1 MADIA
6 NNQRTGGGPQRGGPG
21 GPGGRGPGGP
31 GGRGPGGP
39 GGRGPGG
46 PGGRGPGGPG
56 GRGGRRGPGGPRRDS
71 RDQSDMQENVININR
86 VAKVVKGG
94 RRFSFSAIVTVG
106 DGKGKVGVAMGK
118 ANEIADAI
126 RKASE
131 AARTSQLTVPMLK
144 ETIPYQVIGRFG
156 SSRVLL
162 KPASPGTGVIAA
174 GGVRAILEAAGIR
187 NILTKQL
194 GSRNPNNVVK
204 ATMDGLRQ
212 LRSVDDFAAKRG
224 LSVPEVLGIPKR
236 PRKDAA
242 KTEEEAAI
250 VNTTATATVEATPDD
265 AGSNA
270 AAIADP
276 TPIDAPAVAAT
287 ETSAE
292 TLDQDTPDQAT
303 PGEEIKKDE

>member
-1 MADIA
+1 MAEFV
-6 NNQRTGGGPQRGGPG
+6 NNQQRPGGPPRRGGPG
-21 GPGGRGPGGP
+21 GGRGPGGPGGPGGGRGPGGP
-31 GGRGPGGP
+31 GGR
-39 GGRGPGG
+39 RGPGG
-46 PGGRGPGGPG
+46 PGGRRRGPGGPG
-56 GRGGRRGPGGPRRDS
+56 GR
-71 RDQSDMQENVININR
+71 DQASDMQENVININR

-131 AARTSQLTVPMLK
+131 AARTSQITVPMLN

-156 SSRVLL
+156 ASRVLL

-204 ATMDGLRQ
+204 ATMVGLRQ
-212 LRSVDDFAAKRG
+212 LRRAEDFAAKRG
-224 LSVPEVLGIPKR
+224 LTVPEVLGMSGDSKA
-236 PRKDAA
+236 KKQAA
-242 KTEEEAAI
+242 EQAVKLAAEQAEEKVQEQ
-250 VNTTATATVEATPDD
+250 VEANVETNIETNVETKVESQGEAHVEPKVQE
-265 AGSNA
+265 
-270 AAIADP
+270 
-276 TPIDAPAVAAT
+276 PA
-287 ETSAE
+287 SAE
-292 TLDQDTPDQAT
+292 APEQETQDN
-303 PGEEIKKDE
+303 E